1 MAPKP
6 VSGAIFLH
14 RRDSTEPCTC
24 RGPYVH
30 GWWTGLSGTVVFI
43 LMNHCKDSSMRPV
56 PTLLALSLL
65 AAGASFATAA
75 HAAEGDDRFALR
87 LGAMNIDSDNTLRGK
102 TNVAGQDIGFS
113 EDFKLGGKEWE
124 PRIDGMFRISNRQ
137 RLLFNYFKYDKD
149 RRETLG
155 QDISFGDV
163 NVPSGSFVKG
173 ELKYQVASL
182 VYDYSV
188 VDTDTFDLGLQL
200 GAEYAKVSTKAYAD
214 LGTVYEGQFLNEK
227 TDGVAPVVGARLSF
241 TPSEKW
247 MITLQGQYLNTRWG
261 SFDDYKGDL
270 SRANA
275 IVDYRFTRNFGVF
288 AGYDWFKLDAD
299 KKGSDGTIGLKQ
311 EFKGPVA
318 GVSFVF

>member
-1 MAPKP
+1 
-6 VSGAIFLH
+6 
-14 RRDSTEPCTC
+14 
-24 RGPYVH
+24 
-30 GWWTGLSGTVVFI
+30 
-43 LMNHCKDSSMRPV
+43 
-56 PTLLALSLL
+56 
-65 AAGASFATAA
+65 
-75 HAAEGDDRFALR
+75 
-87 LGAMNIDSDNTLRGK
+87 MNIDSDNTLRGK

-200 GAEYAKVSTKAYAD
+200 GAEYAKVAPRPTPIWALSTKASSSMRRPTAW
-214 LGTVYEGQFLNEK
+214 
-227 TDGVAPVVGARLSF
+227 R
-241 TPSEKW
+241 
-247 MITLQGQYLNTRWG
+247 RW
-261 SFDDYKGDL
+261 SV
-270 SRANA
+270 RA
-275 IVDYRFTRNFGVF
+275 
-288 AGYDWFKLDAD
+288 
-299 KKGSDGTIGLKQ
+299 
-311 EFKGPVA
+311 
-318 GVSFVF
+318 